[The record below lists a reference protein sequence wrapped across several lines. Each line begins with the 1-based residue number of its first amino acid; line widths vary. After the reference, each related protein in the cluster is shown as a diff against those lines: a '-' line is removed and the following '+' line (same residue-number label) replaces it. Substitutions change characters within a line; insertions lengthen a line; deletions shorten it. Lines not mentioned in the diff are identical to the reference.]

1 MNVLVGAD
9 FFTVEVLTWRGL
21 VTYYVLFFLHLGSR
35 RVRVAGIT
43 RHPDQEW
50 MEQIAR
56 SATQEKVYS
65 MEGSNK
71 TMLAGRILT
80 VLTALFMLLDGVMKI
95 VKPAQVL
102 EANVRLAYPVSTLSG
117 IGIALIVC
125 TVIYLIPRTAIL
137 GAVLLTGYLG
147 GAVASNVR
155 AGSGLL
161 ETIFPMLFAAL
172 VWAGLW
178 LRDRR
183 LRSLLIDKETTLVTN
198 R

>member
-1 MNVLVGAD
+1 M
-9 FFTVEVLTWRGL
+9 R
-21 VTYYVLFFLHLGSR
+21 
-35 RVRVAGIT
+35 
-43 RHPDQEW
+43 
-50 MEQIAR
+50 
-56 SATQEKVYS
+56 AT
-65 MEGSNK
+65 K
-71 TMLAGRILT
+71 TGGGPRKMILAGRILT
-80 VLTALFMLLDGVMKI
+80 VLTALFMLMDGVMKI

-155 AGSGLL
+155 AGSGLF

-172 VWAGLW
+172 VWAGPW

-183 LRSLLIDKETTLVTN
+183 LRSLLIGKETTLVTN
-198 R
+198 H

>member
-1 MNVLVGAD
+1 M
-9 FFTVEVLTWRGL
+9 R
-21 VTYYVLFFLHLGSR
+21 VTETSGGSK
-35 RVRVAGIT
+35 
-43 RHPDQEW
+43 Q
-50 MEQIAR
+50 M
-56 SATQEKVYS
+56 
-65 MEGSNK
+65 
-71 TMLAGRILT
+71 MLAGRILT
-80 VLTALFMLLDGVMKI
+80 VLTALFMLMDGVMKI

-155 AGSGLL
+155 AGSGLF
-161 ETIFPMLFAAL
+161 ETIFPVLFAAL
-172 VWAGLW
+172 VWAGPW

-183 LRSLLIDKETTLVTN
+183 LRSLVRRAVDD
-198 R
+198 

>member
-1 MNVLVGAD
+1 
-9 FFTVEVLTWRGL
+9 
-21 VTYYVLFFLHLGSR
+21 
-35 RVRVAGIT
+35 
-43 RHPDQEW
+43 
-50 MEQIAR
+50 
-56 SATQEKVYS
+56 

-172 VWAGLW
+172 VWTGLW